1 MADIAPQIDYVRR
14 PVPRGEPG
22 KRSQLAPAAT
32 SAPPAGAKMVKRPDP
47 AKLAALL
54 RMFAKGGTSA
64 FLNKNSRI
72 GSNNP

>member
-1 MADIAPQIDYVRR
+1 MADTAFERTYVKK

-22 KRSQLAPAAT
+22 KISQLAPMPT
-32 SAPPAGAKMVKRPDP
+32 PGAKMVKRPDP
-47 AKLAALL
+47 AKLAAAL
-54 RMFAKGGTSA
+54 RMFAKGGTAA